1 VREPFAAVFFLVIIS
16 SSRAARTVVEVGS
29 LSYPAAGQSAV
40 LCCVRVLH
48 AMAAAFALMM
58 NIGC

>member
-16 SSRAARTVVEVGS
+16 SSRAARTVEVGS